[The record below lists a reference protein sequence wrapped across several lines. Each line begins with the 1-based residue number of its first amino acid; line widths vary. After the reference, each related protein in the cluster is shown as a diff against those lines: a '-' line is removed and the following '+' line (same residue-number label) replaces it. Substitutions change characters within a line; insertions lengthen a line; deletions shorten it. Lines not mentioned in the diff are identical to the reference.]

1 LKIRGFAQALFS
13 IKWSWGGISE
23 GKRGEAFTSMTRNS
37 LAITGESRLSQEL
50 LEFSREAGLNAVLI
64 SELAELTPATPVVI
78 ETSASGVEKKKSIL
92 QRLDLA
98 LPAPAVIITSCLGF
112 ATTLMASWTA
122 KPERIVGFATFY
134 PFKDRKVIEL
144 TAGIR
149 TEESA
154 IRSAEQLFKS
164 IGKETV
170 RVKDT
175 PGLTFPRI
183 LSLIINE
190 AARSLEEGVAT
201 AEEIDVAMRLGVNYP
216 HGPLRWADQIGL
228 DEVLA
233 VLEGLQRET
242 GDDRYRPTPL
252 LKKLVIAGFLG
263 ETCGKG
269 FYSYNEGQ
277 VKP

>member
-1 LKIRGFAQALFS
+1 
-13 IKWSWGGISE
+13 
-23 GKRGEAFTSMTRNS
+23 MTRNS
-37 LAITGESRLSQEL
+37 LAIIGETRLSQEL
-50 LEFSREAGLNAVLI
+50 LDLSRGAGLEAVLL
-64 SELAELTPATPVVI
+64 SDLAELTPTTPVVI
-78 ETSASGVEKKKSIL
+78 ETSSSYVEKKKSLL
-92 QRLDLA
+92 QKLDLA
-98 LPAPAVIITSCLGF
+98 LPSPAVIITSCLGF
-112 ATTLMASWTA
+112 ATTLMASWMA

-134 PFKDRKVIEL
+134 PFKDRKVVEL
-144 TAGIR
+144 AGGIR
-149 TEESA
+149 TSEGA
-154 IRSAEQLFKS
+154 LQTAEQLFKS

-170 RVKDT
+170 RVKDM

-263 ETCGKG
+263 ETRGKG

>member
-1 LKIRGFAQALFS
+1 MI
-13 IKWSWGGISE
+13 
-23 GKRGEAFTSMTRNS
+23 TSS
-37 LAITGESRLSQEL
+37 LAIIGESRLSQEL
-50 LEFSREAGLNAVLI
+50 LELSREAGLDAVLL
-64 SELAELTPATPVVI
+64 SDLAELTPTTPVVI
-78 ETSASGVEKKKSIL
+78 ETSLSPADKKKSIL

-98 LPAPAVIITSCLGF
+98 LPSPAVVLTSCLGF
-112 ATTLMASWTA
+112 ATTLVASWTA
-122 KPERIVGFATFY
+122 RPERIVGFATFY
-134 PFKDRKVIEL
+134 PLKDRKVIEL
-144 TAGIR
+144 AAGIR
-149 TEESA
+149 TAENA
-154 IRSAEQLFKS
+154 TQSAEQLFKS

-170 RVKDT
+170 RVKDS

-233 VLEGLQRET
+233 VLEGLQHET
-242 GDDRYRPTPL
+242 GDDRYRPAPL

-269 FYSYNEGQ
+269 FYSYSEGK

>member
-1 LKIRGFAQALFS
+1 
-13 IKWSWGGISE
+13 
-23 GKRGEAFTSMTRNS
+23 MTRNS
-37 LAITGESRLSQEL
+37 FAITGESRLSQEL
-50 LEFSREAGLNAVLI
+50 LELSREAGIEAVLI
-64 SELAELTPATPVVI
+64 SDLAELTPVTPVVI

-149 TEESA
+149 TEETA
-154 IRSAEQLFKS
+154 IRTAEQLFKS

-216 HGPLRWADQIGL
+216 QGPLRWADQIGL

-242 GDDRYRPTPL
+242 GDDRYRPAPL

-263 ETCGKG
+263 ETRGKG